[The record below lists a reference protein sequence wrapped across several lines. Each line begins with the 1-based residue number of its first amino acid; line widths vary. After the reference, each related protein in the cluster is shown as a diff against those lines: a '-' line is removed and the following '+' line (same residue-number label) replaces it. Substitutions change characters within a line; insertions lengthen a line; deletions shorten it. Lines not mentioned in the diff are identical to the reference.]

1 MAEPPRDPQE
11 GVGVRAAIPRRGA
24 LKKPLLVRSSRSEDP
39 CALVYGSLDHL
50 IRPLQERRRD
60 RQAEGLGGLE
70 VDDQFKGCRLLH
82 R

>member
-1 MAEPPRDPQE
+1 MEKQAGLLAGQ
-11 GVGVRAAIPRRGA
+11 GRGFSVA
-24 LKKPLLVRSSRSEDP
+24 YIVKKPLLVRSSRSEDP